1 MKRRKVLAA
10 AFAAAAM
17 FAVAACGSDDA
28 ATEEVTEDTQAT
40 EEATEETMA
49 PAEDYSMVKAAVVYI
64 TTPGD
69 MGWSYMH
76 DQGIATMESELGIE
90 VTRLELIPEGA
101 EATATFDK
109 LARDGYNLIMGTSFG
124 YMDPM
129 LEVAAKYPNVCF
141 QHASGYKTADNMGN
155 YFGAMEEARYLS
167 GIAAGSASK
176 SGKLGYVAAFPIPEV
191 IRGINAFTLGARSVN
206 PAATVQVAWTST
218 WYDPAKEK
226 EAAQSLLAAGADVLA
241 QHQDSTATGEAAK
254 EAGAKWVGYN
264 SDVAAADFP
273 DNWLTSP
280 KWNWGPHYVKLGK
293 DVAAGKC
300 DNSPYYGTMADG
312 MITLGTYGSSVSQE
326 TQDLIAE
333 KAAAIID
340 GSLKPFT
347 GPINDNEGKEQ
358 IAAGASAALGDL
370 LGQSY
375 LVEGVIGSAKG

>member
-17 FAVAACGSDDA
+17 FAVAACGSDDT
-28 ATEEVTEDTQAT
+28 ATEEVTEDTEAT

-347 GPINDNEGKEQ
+347 GPIKDNEGKEQ

>member
-28 ATEEVTEDTQAT
+28 ATEEVTEDTEAT

-347 GPINDNEGKEQ
+347 GPIKDNEGKEQ

>member
-109 LARDGYNLIMGTSFG
+109 LARDGYNLIIGTSFG

-347 GPINDNEGKEQ
+347 GPIKDNEGKEQ

>member
-28 ATEEVTEDTQAT
+28 ATEEVTEDTEAT

-347 GPINDNEGKEQ
+347 GPIKDNEGKEQ

-370 LGQSY
+370 LSQSY